1 MAEKEEE
8 VWSDADDLGKP
19 PKKVPYNKGKHY
31 NTVPLDV
38 KIVAFNFILENREM
52 FGWGP
57 NGSNDQNDKETW
69 HSKLLDKVK
78 EETDWD
84 LEWRQVSSWFSANKK
99 GAQEKNLHNSK
110 FGNDPKKLTKL
121 EDIVDQ
127 VCSLITLFQSMYL

>member
-1 MAEKEEE
+1 MAEEEE
-8 VWSDADDLGKP
+8 VWSDAEDLDKP
-19 PKKVPYNKGKHY
+19 PTKVPYNKGKLY
-31 NTVPLDV
+31 NTVPLNV
-38 KIVAFNFILENREM
+38 KIVAFNFILENRDM

-57 NGSNDQNDKETW
+57 NGSNDQNVKDTW
-69 HSKLLDKVK
+69 QSKLLDKVK
-78 EETDWD
+78 EETGWD
-84 LEWRQVSSWFSANKK
+84 LEWRQVSSWFNANKK